1 MGKNRCS
8 RESAPI
14 VSYLFRLYILSCTY
28 NYVNIVTNGTTKG
41 KIVVGD
47 VAQPGND
54 IKAFTLFMREKEK
67 EDEMG

>member
-1 MGKNRCS
+1 MVLRK
-8 RESAPI
+8 E
-14 VSYLFRLYILSCTY
+14 
-28 NYVNIVTNGTTKG
+28 